1 MRRVPIGVER
11 GDPVTIEFATA
22 LCTDPACDWFEDNQT
37 EGNEPTAD
45 VHALDH
51 HNATGHRVLMN
62 ITAHV

>member
-1 MRRVPIGVER
+1 M
-11 GDPVTIEFATA
+11 TIEFATA